1 MNTPPSADEPSGKT
15 GVILLA
21 YGTPE
26 SLDEMPAY
34 LSDVRGGRETPQA
47 LIDEITERYRA
58 IGGSPLLEITRSTAR
73 RLQRRIGL
81 PVYVGMRHWAP
92 RIEEAVATARA
103 DGVERLIAICLA
115 PHYSGLSIGKY
126 REKLM
131 HAVGDAPMAVDFV
144 DAWGVEPGYL
154 AAVAARVRA
163 ARERWPEVQR
173 DDVHVVF
180 TAHSLPASIVEQGD
194 PYDAQLRETAARV
207 AEAVG
212 LAAGRWSFCYQSA
225 AKTGTPWLGP
235 QIEAYAVERAEA
247 GDRHLLIAPI
257 GFVADHVEVLYD
269 IDVGVRGICAQHGVR
284 VERTAML
291 NDAPDLIETLASIV
305 RRRAAASSRPE
316 IAVAASP
323 ALNGKAAPP
332 TSRFLRACRGLDVD
346 ATPVWF
352 MRQAGR
358 YMAEYRALRE
368 RYGIL
373 EMIKTPEL
381 ACEVTL
387 QPMRA
392 FDPDAAIVFADILTI
407 LEALGLEL
415 TFESGRGPVIH
426 NPIGSAADV
435 AALHATDPVAS
446 LAFTMDAIRL
456 ATAELGGKPLIGF
469 SGAPFTLASYAIE
482 GGSSRN
488 YVKTKSL
495 MWGEPAVWDRLM
507 DLLADTAADYL
518 IAQVEAGASAVQLFD
533 SWVGALAP
541 RDYRERALPWTRR
554 IVERL
559 RATGVPVIHFGVNTA
574 TLLEAITET
583 GADVIG
589 LDWRTPL
596 AEGRARIGDR
606 PVQGNLDPVALFA
619 PWEALQ
625 PQVAAV
631 LDAAGG
637 RPGHIF
643 NLGHGILPQ
652 TPNDNVRRTIDFV
665 HAYRMR
671 PAEAIGS

>member
-1 MNTPPSADEPSGKT
+1 MNNPPSADEPSGKT

-26 SLDEMPAY
+26 SLDDMPAY

-81 PVYVGMRHWAP
+81 PVYLGMRHWAP
-92 RIEEAVATARA
+92 RIEEAVAAARA

-131 HAVGDAPMAVDFV
+131 RAVADVPMAVDFV

-154 AAVAARVRA
+154 AAVAVRVRA

-180 TAHSLPASIVEQGD
+180 TAHSLPASILEQGD
-194 PYDAQLRETAARV
+194 PYDAQLRETAARL
-207 AEAVG
+207 ADAVG
-212 LAAGRWSFCYQSA
+212 LAEGRWSFCYQSA

-235 QIEAYAVERAEA
+235 QIEAYVVERAEA

-291 NDAPDLIETLASIV
+291 NDAPDLVETLASIV

-316 IAVAASP
+316 SAVTAPA
-323 ALNGKAAPP
+323 ALNGKATAPASP

-358 YMAEYRALRE
+358 YMAAYRALRE
-368 RYGIL
+368 RYSIL

-392 FDPDAAIVFADILTI
+392 FDLDAAIVFADILTI
-407 LEALGLEL
+407 LEPLGLEL

-435 AALHATDPVAS
+435 AALHATDPAVS
-446 LAFTMDAIRL
+446 MAFTMDAIRL
-456 ATAELGGKPLIGF
+456 ATAELSGKPLIGF

-574 TLLEAITET
+574 TLLEAIAET

-596 AEGRARIGDR
+596 AEGRARVGDR
-606 PVQGNLDPVALFA
+606 PVQGNLDP
-619 PWEALQ
+619 
-625 PQVAAV
+625 
-631 LDAAGG
+631 
-637 RPGHIF
+637 IF

-652 TPNDNVRRTIDFV
+652 TPNDNVRRAIDFV
-665 HAYRMR
+665 HAYTMR